1 MRTKE
6 QILKDRAI
14 IIEKRDKF
22 AKEVTTLINDLNSK
36 RKPENEVLERLDE
49 INKEMEILVEEIMEL
64 ALEADFISKNK
75 FDIIS

>member
-49 INKEMEILVEEIMEL
+49 INKEMEILVEELMEKVFMKVL
-64 ALEADFISKNK
+64 
-75 FDIIS
+75 